1 MKGSPATMSEEAL
14 IAEILPA
21 ERPNAAQG
29 KRRILR
35 EAYKEMVPL
44 AGIEQRYCAL
54 SLFLIF
60 SEGSVRAGIALY
72 YLILSAINLY
82 HRSATAKVD

>member
-1 MKGSPATMSEEAL
+1 MNGSTAAMSEEAP

-44 AGIEQRYCAL
+44 AGLEPATP
-54 SLFLIF
+54 SLRMMC
-60 SEGSVRAGIALY
+60 S
-72 YLILSAINLY
+72 
-82 HRSATAKVD
+82 TT

>member
-1 MKGSPATMSEEAL
+1 MKGSPAAMSEEAL

-44 AGIEQRYCAL
+44 AGLEPATP
-54 SLFLIF
+54 SLRMMC
-60 SEGSVRAGIALY
+60 S
-72 YLILSAINLY
+72 
-82 HRSATAKVD
+82 TT